1 MTGHDRCV
9 MDTSN
14 DALNTKVYAESLG
27 YFKDEF
33 VSLFLQ
39 RKKKMFP
46 IINRG
51 TWARVYAIRQVILRF
66 MTLNKSKV
74 NVVLLGAGYD
84 STYFWLRQQLGVET
98 TTSKQLDWIEVDFQ
112 DVVSKKTKII
122 RKQPKLSELIDGFN
136 ESSEHEVVTQ
146 GYKLCACDVR
156 EGDILKKKFV
166 EAGVD
171 SNLPTM
177 IITECLMI
185 YMSNQ
190 DSTAVYRWLREFF
203 RADLVSLNFE
213 MVNPDD

>member
-1 MTGHDRCV
+1 MTGQDRCV

-66 MTLNKSKV
+66 IAANKSKV
-74 NVVLLGAGYD
+74 NVLLLGAGYD
-84 STYFWLRQQLGVET
+84 STYFWLRQQLGVEN

-122 RKQPKLSELIDGFN
+122 RKNAKLSDLIEGFN
-136 ESSEHEVVTQ
+136 E
-146 GYKLCACDVR
+146 
-156 EGDILKKKFV
+156 
-166 EAGVD
+166 
-171 SNLPTM
+171 
-177 IITECLMI
+177 
-185 YMSNQ
+185 
-190 DSTAVYRWLREFF
+190 
-203 RADLVSLNFE
+203 
-213 MVNPDD
+213 